1 EKPMSVTRGHAMRR
15 PVYSGRWLAAMIVV
29 PLIAAA
35 AAVKADDAPAAALDL
50 KAMKADYQRPSE
62 IPTPQDN
69 AYSTERAALGKTLFF
84 DPRLSGSG
92 ALSCATCHN
101 PALGW
106 GDGLKTGIGHMG
118 SKLGRH
124 TP

>member
-1 EKPMSVTRGHAMRR
+1 MQNRLNHFVTLMLTA
-15 PVYSGRWLAAMIVV
+15 IVIL
-29 PLIAAA
+29 PLAAA
-35 AAVKADDAPAAALDL
+35 AQADDVSVDL
-50 KAMKADYQRPSE
+50 EAMKADYKRPSE
-62 IPTPQDN
+62 IPAPPDN
-69 AYSTERAALGKTLFF
+69 AYSPERTALGKALFF

-92 ALSCATCHN
+92 ALSCASCHN

-106 GDGLKTGIGHMG
+106 GDGLSTGIGHMG